1 VIEAEITG
9 RETPQARPRAEN
21 EKGIS
26 WMKLLETILIF

>member
-21 EKGIS
+21 ERSIFQI
-26 WMKLLETILIF
+26 KLLETILIF